1 MIRRIESP
9 GAHVQALVYIFIA
22 LASVGIAGAAYFG
35 FTFTPIEAF
44 VAALVFGAI
53 AVMLVERTLRQRSE
67 ARLEKAVE
75 DLSRLLSTDAQAGS
89 VLSQRVNALADE
101 NAGRRLETLEAD
113 VSVLGTV
120 VRQVA
125 EAMADLEEQRSK
137 KAVAAVT
144 PAPEHDPDS
153 FPEPVI
159 PLEMLRQAITE
170 NRLVC
175 HIEPIVRL
183 PARKPWGYAIV
194 PRLMLEDGELAD
206 PPDFM
211 PRRGGRDLVRRIE
224 ELASVEAIVI
234 ARRAKTSGSPIV
246 LLVPFSRAL
255 LGDDGAVEQLITS
268 LDANRVIAPNL
279 AFTMPQ
285 AEFRQLTSDE
295 KESIRQIHRRGAR
308 FVLVG
313 ATTLR
318 IDFGELEGL
327 GFSAIE
333 LNAGRFID
341 QPQTFADFHSGDV
354 AAYGRRYNIE
364 IIGAAV
370 ITEQQV
376 LSLYE
381 DGITLARGPH
391 IGSTGP
397 VRPDL
402 MLERPAPAAA
412 SRLSAGA

>member
-1 MIRRIESP
+1 
-9 GAHVQALVYIFIA
+9 
-22 LASVGIAGAAYFG
+22 
-35 FTFTPIEAF
+35 
-44 VAALVFGAI
+44 
-53 AVMLVERTLRQRSE
+53 
-67 ARLEKAVE
+67 
-75 DLSRLLSTDAQAGS
+75 
-89 VLSQRVNALADE
+89 
-101 NAGRRLETLEAD
+101 
-113 VSVLGTV
+113 
-120 VRQVA
+120 
-125 EAMADLEEQRSK
+125 MADLEEQRSK
-137 KAVAAVT
+137 KSPAFSQ
-144 PAPEHDPDS
+144 PAPEPDPDT
-153 FPEPVI
+153 FPEPII
-159 PLEMLRQAITE
+159 PLEMLRQALTE

-194 PRLMLEDGELAD
+194 PRLVLEDGEFAD

-224 ELASVEAIVI
+224 EIASTEAIVI

-255 LGDDGAVEQLITS
+255 LGDAAAFEQLVTA
-268 LDANRVIAPNL
+268 LDANRVVGPNL

-285 AEFRQLTSDE
+285 AEFRALNPDE
-295 KESIRQIHRRGAR
+295 KEGLAQMHRRGAR
-308 FVLVG
+308 FVLSA

-327 GFSAIE
+327 GFAAIE

-354 AAYGRRYNIE
+354 AAYGRRYGIE
-364 IIGAAV
+364 LIGAGV

-376 LSLYE
+376 LGLYE

-391 IGSTGP
+391 IGGPGP

-402 MLERPAPAAA
+402 ILERAAPAA